1 LPKTIQYAP
10 VLAKIGAER
19 SKLLTETKVKALSES
34 KNLSEVASQLR
45 ETTYQEQVAR
55 ITPPLSGSKLER
67 AYKENLID
75 AYLKILAYAPKH
87 AIQFLGLYLLRLEI
101 EHIKSLIKATS
112 AKLTAE
118 DKLAKIFFPVEDY
131 LGHHAIIE
139 EAAKASTV
147 AAVVHAFKGTHYY
160 CTLTAALKSY
170 EETASTSSFDFYIDK
185 YYYDTVYENYKALSG
200 SEQKHADFYASHE
213 SDGFTLVTI
222 LRGKLLGI
230 DPNRLRLIIPECQFS
245 LPEKRVEALV
255 SAVDFEAALK
265 IVLETPYGKY
275 FNRGQNKHETISN
288 AEKALKKAVFEHAQ
302 ASVITETF
310 NIEMPLAFINQKEAE
325 VHNLAALTLGV
336 EASLKPENIRNLLL
350 L

>member
-1 LPKTIQYAP
+1 

-19 SKLLTETKVKALSES
+19 SKLLSESKIKALSES
-34 KNLSEVASQLR
+34 RNLSEVAAQLR

-55 ITPPLSGSKLER
+55 ITPPLSGRKLER
-67 AYKENLID
+67 SYNENLID
-75 AYLKILAYAPKH
+75 SYLKILEYAPKH
-87 AIQFLGLYLLRLEI
+87 TIRFLGLYLFRLEV
-101 EHIKSLIKATS
+101 EHIKALIKSTT

-118 DKLAKIFFPVEDY
+118 EKFAKIFFPVEDY
-131 LGHHAIIE
+131 LGHHAVIE

-160 CTLTAALKSY
+160 CTLTAALKNY
-170 EETASTSSFDFYIDK
+170 EETASTSSFDFYLDK
-185 YYYDTVYENYKALSG
+185 YFFDTLFESYRELSG

-213 SDGFTLVTI
+213 SDGFVLITI

-230 DPNRLRLIIPECQFS
+230 DPNRLRLIIPECQFN
-245 LPEKRVEALV
+245 LPEKKVEALI

-265 IVLETPYGKY
+265 IVLETSYGKY
-275 FNRGQNKHETISN
+275 FNIGQNKHETISN
-288 AEKALKKAVFEHAQ
+288 AEKAFKRAIFEHAQ

-310 NIEMPLAFINQKEAE
+310 NIEMPLAFITQKEGE

-336 EASLKPENIRNLLL
+336 EAGLKPENIRNLLL
-350 L
+350 P